1 MNGSIRAVTCTLVAV
16 ALAFV
21 PAAFAQS
28 PQTVKIG
35 FASPLTGPQAPY
47 GEDNKNG
54 AQLAIE
60 ELNAQSPQIGEKP
73 VKFELVVQDDQ
84 ADPRTGTLVAQRLV
98 DDKINGMVGHFNS
111 GVTIPASRIY
121 NRAGIPQVSVSTNV
135 KYTRQ
140 GYDTAFRVMA
150 DDGQQGK
157 ALGDYAVKTLGFKK
171 FAVIDDRTAY
181 GQGLADE
188 FAAAVKSAGGEI
200 VKREFTNDKATDFTA
215 ILTSIRAADSDAIF
229 FGGYDAQAGPM
240 AKQIKQLGLRAPL
253 MGGETMNTEKFI
265 ELAGNAAE
273 GDYASTPGAA
283 LEKRPRGPEFA
294 AKYKQ
299 RFKQDVRLYA
309 PYFYDGVMVLAQ
321 AMKEAD
327 STDPKKYISALKT
340 IKYDGV
346 TAEIQFSG
354 TGDLKNSLLSMY
366 QVKDGKWALLESY
379 QASTD

>member
-1 MNGSIRAVTCTLVAV
+1 MKFSGGAVVGALAAG

-21 PAAFAQS
+21 PVAFAQS

-60 ELNAQSPQIGEKP
+60 ELNARKLQIGGKP
-73 VKFELVVQDDQ
+73 VEFVLIAQDDQ

-98 DDKINGMVGHFNS
+98 DEKINGMVGHFNS

-121 NRAGIPQVSVSTNV
+121 NRAGIPELSVSTNV
-135 KYTRQ
+135 KYTNQ

-157 ALGDYAVKTLGFKK
+157 ALGDYAVQTLGFKT

-188 FAAAVKSAGGEI
+188 FATAVKSAGGEV

-215 ILTSIRAADSDAIF
+215 ILTSIRSAEPDAIF

-240 AKQIKQLGLRAPL
+240 AKQIKQLGITAPL

-265 ELAGNAAE
+265 ELAGDAAE
-273 GDYASTPGAA
+273 GSYASTPGAA
-283 LEKRPRGPEFA
+283 LEKRPRGPDFA
-294 AKYKQ
+294 EKYKQ
-299 RFKQDVRLYA
+299 RFHQDVRLYA
-309 PYFYDGVMVLAQ
+309 PYFYDGVMVLAY
-321 AMKEAD
+321 AMQQAD
-327 STDPKKYISALKT
+327 STDPKTYLPALKT
-340 IKYDGV
+340 INYDGV
-346 TAEIQFSG
+346 TADIAF
-354 TGDLKNSLLSMY
+354 TDNGDLKNSLLSMY
-366 QVKDGKWALLESY
+366 QVRDGKWTLLESY
-379 QASTD
+379 QARSE